1 MNNQERLKE
10 RLPSAILESIVAS
23 SVMTL
28 ATLYFLEHP
37 EQVGIWLPTVSSS
50 FLILSTLFDYKTTLL
65 LLNAGGRELNPN
77 LPEHPHSSELTSKK
91 RLFIECSLVFL
102 GTAFPPSGIGI
113 ATARTGVAISNLL
126 SLRKQHFYNSIH
138 NIPPQGKG
146 MEN

>member
-1 MNNQERLKE
+1 MNSQERLKE
-10 RLPSAILESIVAS
+10 RLPSAILESIAAS

-37 EQVGIWLPTVSSS
+37 DQVGIWFPIISSS

-65 LLNAGGRELNPN
+65 LLNAGGRELNTT
-77 LPEHPHSSELTSKK
+77 LPEHPHSSELMSKK
-91 RLFIECSLVFL
+91 RLFIECYLLSL
-102 GTAFPPSGIGI
+102 GTAFPPLGIGI
-113 ATARTGVAISNLL
+113 ATARTGVVISNLL
-126 SLRKQHFYNSIH
+126 SLRKQHVYNSIH